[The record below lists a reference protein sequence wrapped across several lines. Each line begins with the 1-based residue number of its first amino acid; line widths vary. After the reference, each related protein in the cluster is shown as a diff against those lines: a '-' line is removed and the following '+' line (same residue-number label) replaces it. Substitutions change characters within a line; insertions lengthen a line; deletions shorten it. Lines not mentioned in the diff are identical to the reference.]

1 MSSITNF
8 AEEKEQI
15 RWFVM
20 RAYKCEQEAE
30 EKLQG
35 QNGLEY
41 FIPKHYVLRVY
52 HGVKSKRLVPVIP
65 SLVFVHASHKQ
76 ITEFKKSYNSLQ
88 FITSGRGTEQKCLVV
103 PDKQMD
109 DFRRVASLHE
119 EEMIYLKPEEVHIE
133 KGTRIRIHG
142 GKLDNVEGVFM
153 RIKGK
158 RNRRLVV
165 LLDGVVAVSAEVHPD
180 MIEILSKK

>member
-1 MSSITNF
+1 MSPVTNF
-8 AEEKEQI
+8 TDEKELV

-20 RAYKCEQEAE
+20 RAYKCEQAAE

-35 QNGLEY
+35 QDGLEY

-76 ITEFKKSYNSLQ
+76 ITEFKKSYNLLQ
-88 FITSGRGTEQKCLVV
+88 FVTPGKNSEQKYLIV

-109 DFRRVASLHE
+109 DFIRVASLHE
-119 EEMIYLKPEEVHIE
+119 ENTIYLKPEEVNME

-158 RNRRLVV
+158 RDRRLVV
-165 LLDGVVAVSAEVHPD
+165 LLDGVVAISAEVHPD
-180 MIEILSKK
+180 MIEIISKK